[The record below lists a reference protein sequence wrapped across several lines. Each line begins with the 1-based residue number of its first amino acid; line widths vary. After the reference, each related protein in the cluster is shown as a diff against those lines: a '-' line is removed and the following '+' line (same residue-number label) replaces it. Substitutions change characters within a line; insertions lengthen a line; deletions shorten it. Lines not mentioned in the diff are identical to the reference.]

1 MKALIF
7 SAALAASC
15 APAFAQSNCGPSGD
29 VERVLVDTFQEE
41 AHVLGL
47 SRNGY
52 VLTFWG
58 NSETGTWTIIARSA
72 QGTSCV
78 FDAGEGF
85 QRVDLKAQL

>member
-7 SAALAASC
+7 SAALAASSV
-15 APAFAQSNCGPSGD
+15 PAYAQSSCGPSEV
-29 VERVLVDTFQEE
+29 VERFLAETLQEE

-58 NSETGTWTIIARSA
+58 NEATGTWTIIAQSA
-72 QGTSCV
+72 QGVSCIL
-78 FDAGEGF
+78 DAGEGF
-85 QRVDLKAQL
+85 ERVELEAQL